1 MLSTRKRAKSYGP
14 AETRSPHGTIG
25 AGSRLQMAAC
35 TLPRMTASYIAS
47 ASRNKAWLG
56 ALLVSLLPIAST
68 LHAQDPSPDRIQD
81 LEREIRQQKH
91 TLADYGGLNRYGSDD
106 SELPRPAKGEDRV
119 IFLGDQITEFWAQED
134 GTFFPGKS
142 WLNRGIAG
150 QTSDQ
155 MLLRFRQDVI
165 ALEPKVVVILGGL
178 NDIVGIHTP
187 SSEDIVLD
195 NLKSMTELAQAHGIR
210 VI

>member
-1 MLSTRKRAKSYGP
+1 
-14 AETRSPHGTIG
+14 
-25 AGSRLQMAAC
+25 MAAC

-195 NLKSMTELAQAHGIR
+195 NLKSMSIIIKFTCKISVGSP
-210 VI
+210 VIFLNFCY